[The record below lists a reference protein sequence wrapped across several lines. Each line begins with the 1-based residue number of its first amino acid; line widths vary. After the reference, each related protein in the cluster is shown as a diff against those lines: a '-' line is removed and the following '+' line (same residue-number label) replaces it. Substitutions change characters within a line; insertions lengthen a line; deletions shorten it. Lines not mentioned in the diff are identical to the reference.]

1 MAFDLNFGGYQ
12 TSQLPLFDSGYNP
25 TQSSVLGTNLSTPI
39 TGGAPVAGGMGS
51 TFASWLPSE
60 DTMRTLFGGTNPET
74 GFQSSGIV
82 SPLAQGLGALFQ
94 GWTGMQQL
102 GLARNQ
108 LNFQK
113 NAFNTNLRNQT
124 QAYNTA
130 LEDRIRG
137 RTSNY
142 DGKEQDVQ
150 NYLNQ
155 NRLNF

>member
-39 TGGAPVAGGMGS
+39 TGGTPAAGGMGS

-102 GLARNQ
+102 GLARDQ

-142 DGKEQDVQ
+142 EGKEQDVQ

>member
-82 SPLAQGLGALFQ
+82 SPLAQGLGSLFQ

-102 GLARNQ
+102 GLARDQ

-142 DGKEQDVQ
+142 EGKEQDVQ

>member
-25 TQSSVLGTNLSTPI
+25 TQSSVLGTSLSTPI

-102 GLARNQ
+102 GLARDQ

-142 DGKEQDVQ
+142 EGKEQDVQ

>member
-39 TGGAPVAGGMGS
+39 TGGAPVTGGMGS

-102 GLARNQ
+102 GLARDQ

-142 DGKEQDVQ
+142 EGKEQDVQ

>member
-102 GLARNQ
+102 GLARDQ

-142 DGKEQDVQ
+142 EGKEQDVQ

>member
-39 TGGAPVAGGMGS
+39 TGGAPVASGMGS

-102 GLARNQ
+102 GLARDQ

-142 DGKEQDVQ
+142 EGKEQDVQ

>member
-25 TQSSVLGTNLSTPI
+25 TQSSVLSTNLSTPI
-39 TGGAPVAGGMGS
+39 TGGTPAASSLGS

-82 SPLAQGLGALFQ
+82 SPLAQGLGSLFQ

-102 GLARNQ
+102 DLARDQ

>member
-39 TGGAPVAGGMGS
+39 TGGASVAGGMGS

-94 GWTGMQQL
+94 GWKGMQQL
-102 GLARNQ
+102 GLARDQ

-113 NAFNTNLRNQT
+113 NAFNTNLRNQS

-142 DGKEQDVQ
+142 EGKEQDVQ

>member
-102 GLARNQ
+102 GLARDQ

-137 RTSNY
+137 RSSNY
-142 DGKEQDVQ
+142 EGKEQDVQ

>member
-1 MAFDLNFGGYQ
+1 
-12 TSQLPLFDSGYNP
+12 
-25 TQSSVLGTNLSTPI
+25 
-39 TGGAPVAGGMGS
+39 
-51 TFASWLPSE
+51 
-60 DTMRTLFGGTNPET
+60 MRILFGGTNPET

-82 SPLAQGLGALFQ
+82 SPLTQGLGALFQ

-102 GLARNQ
+102 DLARDQ

-142 DGKEQDVQ
+142 EGKEQDVQ

>member
-1 MAFDLNFGGYQ
+1 MAYDLNFGGYQ
-12 TSQLPLFDSGYNP
+12 TSQPLLFDSGYNP
-25 TQSSVLGTNLSTPI
+25 TQSSVLNTNLSTPI
-39 TGGAPVAGGMGS
+39 TDGAPATSGLGS
-51 TFASWLPSE
+51 IFASWLPSE
-60 DTMRTLFGGTNPET
+60 DTMRILFGGTNPET
-74 GFQSSGIV
+74 GFKSSGIV

-102 GLARNQ
+102 DLARDQ

>member
-25 TQSSVLGTNLSTPI
+25 TQSSVLGTNLSSPI
-39 TGGAPVAGGMGS
+39 TGGAPVTGGMGS

-102 GLARNQ
+102 GLARDQ

-142 DGKEQDVQ
+142 EGKEQDVQ